1 MIAWFCL
8 QINNSLLML
17 YMHMCPIYNFRD
29 QDVKQTSGQF
39 RSLNPMDLQLLRL
52 TAICC
57 HSDRVMIFVTLTISQ
72 SEDPLVQLL
81 VSGRNINAMYATTV
95 S

>member
-1 MIAWFCL
+1 M
-8 QINNSLLML
+8 
-17 YMHMCPIYNFRD
+17 
-29 QDVKQTSGQF
+29 
-39 RSLNPMDLQLLRL
+39 NPSDLQLLRL